1 MYLSSWILRRETVS
15 NSQDM
20 ELEMLITEG
29 KGPSQTLYI
38 WSMCIVCI
46 HVKCDICVYKIT
58 LWNQWHC
65 HQVRGSWW
73 KWNWSK
79 PWWRNV
85 PHQVLPPQHSLRSA
99 ATGMSVMLEDIP
111 ISDPLDARNSSTPWV
126 KCWMPKERQLWP
138 WWRLISAA
146 WDAKSRQC
154 RMNESRV
161 VMAIAWQPA
170 PLSSKQ
176 SAKDKIVT

>member
-1 MYLSSWILRRETVS
+1 MRYMCI
-15 NSQDM
+15 
-20 ELEMLITEG
+20 
-29 KGPSQTLYI
+29 
-38 WSMCIVCI
+38 CIVCI
-46 HVKCDICVYKIT
+46 HVIYDICVYKIT

-79 PWWRNV
+79 PWWRNA

-146 WDAKSRQC
+146 WDAKSTQC

-161 VMAIAWQPA
+161 VAIAWQPA

-176 SAKDKIVT
+176 PTKDKIVT